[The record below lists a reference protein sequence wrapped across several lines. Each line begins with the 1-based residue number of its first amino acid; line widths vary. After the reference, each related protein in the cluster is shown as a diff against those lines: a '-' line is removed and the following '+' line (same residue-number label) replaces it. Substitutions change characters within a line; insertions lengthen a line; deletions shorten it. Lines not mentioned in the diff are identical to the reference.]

1 VDDGHDAFRSRQVR
15 AKSIA
20 ASAVPTQGQYASTD
34 GVRAVVNGH
43 HQGRV
48 RVRNGLARTIAGPD
62 AVIRVHADGQHFD
75 CSSST
80 SIQPATIGCIDER
93 GGRSRCRAASIQLRE
108 DLVHDTLLLFGAT
121 GDLAA
126 RQLFP
131 ALLHLL
137 RDKLLPANFRIVGI
151 ARHAYD
157 DDAFRRWLEGIL
169 VTAGEAGDA
178 DAVDDLLRR
187 TRYAEVDLADP
198 AALASALAGNYVD
211 RRCVSYLAT
220 PPYLFVQIAE
230 GLKMAGLL
238 DAPARL
244 VLEKPI
250 GSDLASARSINA
262 AIGACVGED
271 RVFRIDHYLGKAAVQ
286 NLLALRFGN
295 TLLEAVW
302 HHRWIESVDI
312 LIAETAGVDGRE
324 SYYADYGAVRDMVQN
339 HVLQLL
345 CLIAMEPPAS
355 LDADVLRDEKLK
367 VLRALRPLRAD
378 SVLRDTVRGRYEAG
392 LVDGKPVGGFSLK
405 AVQGR
410 EPVETFVA
418 LRASIDN
425 WRWAGV
431 PFRLCT
437 GKRLGERC
445 TQVVVTFKP
454 TSHWLFEK
462 PRREKAAPNRL
473 VLRLQPEE
481 NIELQ
486 LMGSLAGPE
495 WGALQLQPLPLDLSM
510 QPTARR
516 RIAYERLL
524 LDALNGN
531 STLFVRSDEVEAAW
545 GWVDS
550 IVSAWREADAPIQ
563 PYMAGSWGPAAAAEF
578 LQNAPNT
585 RERTAR
591 GRGN

>member
-1 VDDGHDAFRSRQVR
+1 
-15 AKSIA
+15 
-20 ASAVPTQGQYASTD
+20 
-34 GVRAVVNGH
+34 
-43 HQGRV
+43 
-48 RVRNGLARTIAGPD
+48 
-62 AVIRVHADGQHFD
+62 
-75 CSSST
+75 
-80 SIQPATIGCIDER
+80 
-93 GGRSRCRAASIQLRE
+93 
-108 DLVHDTLLLFGAT
+108 VHDTLLLFGAT

-137 RDKLLPANFRIVGI
+137 RDQLLPPDFRIIAV

-157 DDAFRRWLEGIL
+157 DAAFRDWL
-169 VTAGEAGDA
+169 GERLHSVGEIAA
-178 DAVDDLLRR
+178 DVPVAELLQRIS
-187 TRYAEVDLADP
+187 YVEVDLADP
-198 AALASALAGNYVD
+198 AAIAAALKGRVPT
-211 RRCVSYLAT
+211 RTCVSYLAT

-230 GLKMAGLL
+230 GLKAAGLL

-250 GSDLASARSINA
+250 GSDLASARATNA
-262 AIGACVGED
+262 AIGAHISED
-271 RVFRIDHYLGKAAVQ
+271 RIFRIDHYLGKAAVQ

-324 SYYADYGAVRDMVQN
+324 SYYADYGALRDMVQN

-367 VLRALRPLRAD
+367 VLRALRPMRAD
-378 SVLRDTVRGRYEAG
+378 CALKESVRGRYEAG
-392 LVDGKPVGGFSLK
+392 LVEGKPVQGFALQ

-437 GKRLGERC
+437 GKRLAERC

-462 PRREKAAPNRL
+462 PRRERATPNRL
-473 VLRLQPEE
+473 VLRLQPQE
-481 NIELQ
+481 NIELE
-486 LMGSLAGPE
+486 LMSSLAGPE

-510 QPTARR
+510 QPSLRR

-545 GWVDS
+545 GWIDS
-550 IVSAWREADAPIQ
+550 IVSAWREADVPIL
-563 PYMAGSWGPAAAAEF
+563 PYMAGSWGPAAADEF
-578 LQNAPNT
+578 LRNAPNT
-585 RERTAR
+585 RERVPR
-591 GRGN
+591 NGRSGS

>member
-1 VDDGHDAFRSRQVR
+1 M
-15 AKSIA
+15 
-20 ASAVPTQGQYASTD
+20 
-34 GVRAVVNGH
+34 
-43 HQGRV
+43 
-48 RVRNGLARTIAGPD
+48 
-62 AVIRVHADGQHFD
+62 
-75 CSSST
+75 
-80 SIQPATIGCIDER
+80 
-93 GGRSRCRAASIQLRE
+93 
-108 DLVHDTLLLFGAT
+108 HDTLLLFGAT

-137 RDKLLPANFRIVGI
+137 RDKLLPADFRIIGI
-151 ARHAYD
+151 ARHAH
-157 DDAFRRWLEGIL
+157 DDAVFRDWLGERL
-169 VTAGEAGDA
+169 AAAGEAGDDTA
-178 DAVDDLLRR
+178 ISELLQR
-187 TRYAEVDLADP
+187 TSYVAVDLADP
-198 AALASALAGNYVD
+198 VALAAALGGRFAD
-211 RRCVSYLAT
+211 RCCVSYLAT

-230 GLKMAGLL
+230 GLKAAGLL
-238 DAPARL
+238 DAPSRL

-250 GSDLASARSINA
+250 GSDLASARAINA

-367 VLRALRPLRAD
+367 VLRALRPMRAD
-378 SVLRDTVRGRYEAG
+378 SVLRESVRGRYEAG
-392 LVDGKPVGGFSLK
+392 LVDGQPVGAFSLK

-437 GKRLGERC
+437 GKRLAERC

-462 PRREKAAPNRL
+462 PRRERAAPNRL

-486 LMGSLAGPE
+486 LMSSLAGPE

-510 QPTARR
+510 QPATNR

-524 LDALNGN
+524 LDAMHGN

-545 GWVDS
+545 SWIDS

-578 LQNAPNT
+578 LQNAPN
-585 RERTAR
+585 AR
-591 GRGN
+591 GRAARNGRGAG